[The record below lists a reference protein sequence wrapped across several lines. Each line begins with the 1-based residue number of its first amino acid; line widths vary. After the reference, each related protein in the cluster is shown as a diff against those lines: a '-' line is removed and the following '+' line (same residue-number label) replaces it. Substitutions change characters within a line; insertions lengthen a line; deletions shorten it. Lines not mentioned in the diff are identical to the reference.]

1 MVNVRE
7 RMNGRNFAG
16 RKIEASPSDGEE
28 RFFKKSGGRQTQENG
43 EEAR

>member
-1 MVNVRE
+1 MVNMRQ

-16 RKIEASPSDGEE
+16 WKIEASLFDGEE
-28 RFFKKSGGRQTQENG
+28 RFFKKSGAGQTQENG